1 MVIAMVALFVA
12 LGSGGAV
19 AATVIPVGSVGHR
32 QLRPGA
38 VWKDNLSPGIA
49 ADLTRIE
56 HLSPGQG
63 TAGATDTT
71 RTSGP
76 TGPQGPVGPAG
87 SPGGVGDVGPAGP
100 QGPVGPAGPAGTAGG
115 SPVQPLH
122 FAAQR
127 GTPATTILD
136 ADGLTLT
143 ASCDTSGRVAVVAT
157 PASPAVISWAWT
169 GFQGILPRFN
179 APATILPAGT
189 SPSGR
194 AMTMFDYV
202 APSGKV
208 VAGSFGA
215 TDAED
220 AANTPGYDCV
230 VFGSATAF

>member
-19 AATVIPVGSVGHR
+19 AATVIPAGSVGHP

-38 VWKDNLSPGIA
+38 VWTNDLSPRIA

-56 HLSPGQG
+56 HLSLNQG
-63 TAGATDTT
+63 TAGATDSASA
-71 RTSGP
+71 RGP
-76 TGPQGPVGPAG
+76 AGPQGPAGPAG
-87 SPGGVGDVGPAGP
+87 SPGGVGASGPAGP

-122 FAAQR
+122 FAAQA
-127 GTPATTILD
+127 GTPGTTILS
-136 ADGLTLT
+136 ADGLTLA
-143 ASCDTSGRVAVVAT
+143 ASCDASGRVAVVAT

-169 GFQGILPRFN
+169 GFQGIQPRFN

-202 APSGKV
+202 APTGKIV
-208 VAGSFGA
+208 TGSFGA
-215 TDAED
+215 TDAQD

-230 VFGSATAF
+230 LYGSATAF